1 MDADTALPSR
11 APTATTSN
19 ESASP
24 ARRPLSLAARAAIA
38 TGFVLAGFLGLVGL
52 TLSQANKQRAL
63 SALHDRLQNFALAYI
78 THTDVN
84 RYGKLLPPIDTLPDP
99 NFSGPG
105 SGLYAVAIGDR
116 GFRWES
122 SSAIGRDFSF
132 LKPLD
137 PGQSQFVGPI
147 DTRMGRLYYYSYGV
161 ALDME
166 TGKSVHLTMTVAQ
179 SEDQLEGENAVFRH
193 TLVIWLSILGVMLI
207 VLQLLLLRW
216 SLTPLRKVASDMSR
230 VERGESEQLDSQYP
244 MELTGLTERINVFIN
259 NEREQRTRY
268 RHTLADLAHS
278 LKTPLAVIRS
288 QLEAPTADEQTR
300 RSSVLDQVRRM
311 NELVAYQ
318 LSRAATSGRQT
329 FASAVPIAG
338 HAEDL
343 VQSLEKV
350 YADKN
355 VLCEFD
361 IADGAVF
368 YGEQGDLLELLGNLL
383 ENAFKWAGHRVL
395 LVVKMQPQAGR
406 QRPGLLLCVEDDG
419 PGIAQDKIEKVLQRG
434 VRGDERVQGHG
445 IGLSIVQDIVH
456 AYQGELTVDRSTEFG
471 GARFCAKLAAS

>member
-1 MDADTALPSR
+1 VDADTALPSR
-11 APTATTSN
+11 APTATTN
-19 ESASP
+19 ELESP
-24 ARRPLSLAARAAIA
+24 RRPLSLAARAAIA

-52 TLSQANKQRAL
+52 TLSQANKERAL
-63 SALHDRLQNFALAYI
+63 SALHDRLQNFAIAYI
-78 THTDVN
+78 TNTEVN
-84 RYGKLLPPIDTLPDP
+84 RYGNKLLPPSDTLPDP
-99 NFSGPG
+99 NFSRPG
-105 SGLYAVAIGDR
+105 SGLYAVAVGEY
-116 GFRWES
+116 GYHWES

-132 LKPLD
+132 LKTLE

-161 ALDME
+161 ALDTDE
-166 TGKSVHLTMTVAQ
+166 KGKSVRLTMTVAQ
-179 SEDQLEGENAVFRH
+179 TEEQFEGANAAFRH
-193 TLVIWLSILGVMLI
+193 GLVIWLSILGVMLI

-230 VERGESEQLDSQYP
+230 VEHGDSELLDSQYP
-244 MELTGLTERINVFIN
+244 LELTGLTERINAFID

-288 QLEAPTADEQTR
+288 QLESTGGDEPSLR
-300 RSSVLDQVRRM
+300 GSVLAQVRRM
-311 NELVAYQ
+311 DELVAYQ
-318 LSRAATSGRQT
+318 LSRAATSGRRT

-350 YADKN
+350 YAAKN

-361 IADGAVF
+361 IEDGAVF
-368 YGEQGDLLELLGNLL
+368 YGEQGDLLELMGNLL

-395 LVVKMQPQAGR
+395 LVVKMRPQSGR
-406 QRPGLLLCVEDDG
+406 QRPGLSLSVEDDG
-419 PGIAQDKIEKVLQRG
+419 PGIAEEKIEKVLQRG

-456 AYQGELTVDRSTEFG
+456 AYQGELVVDRSPEFG
-471 GARFCAKLAAS
+471 GARFSVRLAAS

>member
-1 MDADTALPSR
+1 VDADTALPSR
-11 APTATTSN
+11 ALTATTN
-19 ESASP
+19 ESGSP
-24 ARRPLSLAARAAIA
+24 RRPLSLAARAAIA

-52 TLSQANKQRAL
+52 TLSQANKQGAL
-63 SALHDRLQNFALAYI
+63 SAMHDKLRNLAFAFIAN
-78 THTDVN
+78 TDVN

-99 NFSGPG
+99 SFSGPG
-105 SGLYAVAIGDR
+105 SGLYAVAIGEH
-116 GFRWES
+116 GFYWES
-122 SSAIGRDFSF
+122 NSAIGRDFSF
-132 LKPLD
+132 LKPLE
-137 PGQSQFVGPI
+137 PGQSLFIGPV

-166 TGKSVHLTMTVAQ
+166 EGKSVRFTMTVAQ
-179 SEDQLEGENAVFRH
+179 TENQFEGQNAVFRH
-193 TLVIWLSILGVMLI
+193 SLVIWLSILGVMLI

-230 VERGESEQLDSQYP
+230 VESGDSEQLDSQYP
-244 MELTGLTERINVFIN
+244 LELTGLTERINAFIN

-288 QLEAPTADEQTR
+288 QLESTTGDEPAR
-300 RSSVLDQVRRM
+300 RNSVLDQVRRM
-311 NELVAYQ
+311 NDLVAYQ

-329 FASAVPIAG
+329 FASAVPIAS

-350 YADKN
+350 YTAKN

-361 IADGAVF
+361 IEDGAVF

-395 LVVKMQPQAGR
+395 LVAKMQPQTQPGR
-406 QRPGLLLCVEDDG
+406 QRPGLSLSVEDDG
-419 PGIAQDKIEKVLQRG
+419 PGIADEKIEKVLQRG

-456 AYQGELTVDRSTEFG
+456 AYQGELVVDRSPEFG
-471 GARFCAKLAAS
+471 GARFSVRLAAS

>member
-11 APTATTSN
+11 APTATTN
-19 ESASP
+19 ELESP
-24 ARRPLSLAARAAIA
+24 RRPLSLAARAAIA

-52 TLSQANKQRAL
+52 TLSQANNERAL
-63 SALHDRLQNFALAYI
+63 SALHDRLQNFAIAYI
-78 THTDVN
+78 TNTDVN
-84 RYGKLLPPIDTLPDP
+84 RYGNKLLPPSDTLPDP
-99 NFSGPG
+99 NFSRPG
-105 SGLYAVAIGDR
+105 SGLYAVAVGEY
-116 GFRWES
+116 GFHWES
-122 SSAIGRDFSF
+122 ASAIGRDFSF
-132 LKPLD
+132 LKPLQ
-137 PGQSQFVGPI
+137 PGESQFIGPI

-161 ALDME
+161 ALD
-166 TGKSVHLTMTVAQ
+166 TDDKKKSVQLTMTVAQ
-179 SEDQLEGENAVFRH
+179 TEAQFEGDNAVFRR

-230 VERGESEQLDSQYP
+230 VERGDSEQLDSQYP
-244 MELTGLTERINVFIN
+244 LELTGLTERINAFIN

-288 QLEAPTADEQTR
+288 QLESAAGDEPSR
-300 RSSVLDQVRRM
+300 RNGVLVQVRRM
-311 NELVAYQ
+311 DELVAYQ

-350 YADKN
+350 YAAKN

-361 IADGAVF
+361 IDDDAVF
-368 YGEQGDLLELLGNLL
+368 YGEQGDLLELMGNLL

-395 LVVKMQPQAGR
+395 LIVKTQPSPGR
-406 QRPGLLLCVEDDG
+406 QRPGLRLSVEDDG
-419 PGIAQDKIEKVLQRG
+419 PGIAEDKIDKVLQRG

-456 AYQGELTVDRSTEFG
+456 AYQGELVVDRSPEFG
-471 GARFCAKLAAS
+471 GARFSVKLAAS